1 MQPFDSID
9 HESFMGEALREA
21 EQALARGDRPIGA
34 VIVRDGKII
43 ARASNTFAS
52 DRSHVAHAELKAI
65 LSCAPYLHNHGPE
78 CVIYTTT
85 EPCYMCLGAIV
96 MANIRNIVFGM
107 RDDLV
112 GGRPLIRHVPHIHQR
127 VHNYL
132 GGVLEDRCID
142 LCRRYSNGAAR
153 QCLKGTQ

>member
-1 MQPFDSID
+1 MQPLESLD
-9 HESFMGEALREA
+9 HEKFMAEALREA
-21 EQALARGDRPIGA
+21 EAALKRGDRPVGA
-34 VIVRDGKII
+34 VIVHHGKIV
-43 ARASNTFAS
+43 ARGSNTFTT

-65 LSCAPYLHNHGPE
+65 LSCASYLHEYGPE

-112 GGRPLIRHVPHIHQR
+112 GGQPLIRHVPHIRQR

-132 GGVLEDRCID
+132 GGVLEDRCIN
-142 LCRRYSNGAAR
+142 LCRRYSNVEAK
-153 QCLKGTQ
+153 QCPNGEQ

>member
-1 MQPFDSID
+1 MQLFDSID
-9 HESFMGEALREA
+9 HESFMAEALREA

-34 VIVRDGKII
+34 VIICDGKII
-43 ARASNTFAS
+43 ARASNTFAT

-65 LSCAPYLHNHGPE
+65 LLCASYLHDHGPK

-107 RDDLV
+107 RDGLV
-112 GGRPLIRHVPHIHQR
+112 GGQPLIRHVPHIRQR
-127 VHNYL
+127 VHHYL
-132 GGVLEDRCID
+132 AGVLKDRCID
-142 LCRRYSNGAAR
+142 LYRRYSNVEAK
-153 QCLKGTQ
+153 QCLKGEQ